1 MPLKYNNTQPTEIKY
16 NGTSLTDVKYGSTV
30 VWRKRTVTYYSE
42 TGTTRTATYIEGQ
55 AISLSANYAVA
66 KSGYSFVGW
75 RQDRSASSSVISSLT
90 MGSSNVSLYAVYQK
104 SITVTYYN
112 NSTSATSTSGYQ
124 YYNTG
129 NVTNPSFKL
138 TQSSRSGWNA
148 RGWSTNTAANGS
160 ISYNNGASFTRDSN
174 ITLRGMYQKTVTLSY
189 NGNGATGGSTA
200 SQSGTAYYN
209 SGSNS
214 TINPSFTVRSNGFT
228 RTNYKFVNWRLNSTS
243 GTAYNAGASITLSSN
258 STMYAYWETSWVTST
273 FTINKGQ
280 TQIDSTQG
288 INIFPTFSYSFSI
301 TGNCISQGSPG
312 QIKALCR
319 CNVTFTC
326 RLMCRNVDDQSV
338 AFAIY
343 LYKNGSLYT
352 TLQSKIECL
361 EYRDLMFGFSGKPFH
376 GTTIQLNGGDTL
388 DFRVQV
394 FQSSGSAKARVNF
407 RTKSE
412 TDGVNVGVCRFTAVP
427 V

>member
-258 STMYAYWETSWVTST
+258 STMYASWETSWVTST
-273 FTINKGQ
+273 VKYDGSGWRVSG
-280 TQIDSTQG
+280 D
-288 INIFPTFSYSFSI
+288 
-301 TGNCISQGSPG
+301 GN
-312 QIKALCR
+312 
-319 CNVTFTC
+319 
-326 RLMCRNVDDQSV
+326 
-338 AFAIY
+338 
-343 LYKNGSLYT
+343 
-352 TLQSKIECL
+352 
-361 EYRDLMFGFSGKPFH
+361 LMFGSTSSSDNKADVVTTRTCTGNIVKFTDSSRYFRI
-376 GTTIQLNGGDTL
+376 TANTNCTVSISYNVTIQVLDGWTWYPYRNDYAINGGSMVSI
-388 DFRVQV
+388 FNWGNYGGNGQ
-394 FQSSGSAKARVNF
+394 QPSNINPNG
-407 RTKSE
+407 TKS
-412 TDGVNVGVCRFTAVP
+412 VNLNAGQTLAFYASGGTNNSRSWFRWIYTLTCTKR
-427 V
+427 

>member
-1 MPLKYNNTQPTEIKY
+1 MPLKYNGTQPTEIKY

-55 AISLSANYAVA
+55 AISLSSSYAFS

-90 MGSSNVSLYAVYQK
+90 MGSSNVSLYAVYRK

-148 RGWSTNTAANGS
+148 RGWSTSTAANGS
-160 ISYNNGASFTRDSN
+160 ISYNNGATFTRDSN

-214 TINPSFTVRSNGFT
+214 TINPRFTVRSNGFS
-228 RTNYKFVNWRLNSTS
+228 RTNYKFVNWRLNSAS
-243 GTAYNAGASITLSSN
+243 GTAYNAGSSITLGSN
-258 STMYAYWETSWVTST
+258 STMYASWTIVYTTST
-273 FTINKGQ
+273 LQ
-280 TQIDSTQG
+280 VW
-288 INIFPTFSYSFSI
+288 
-301 TGNCISQGSPG
+301 GNRTHVWNDGLIPILKATSQGGNSAHSISG
-312 QIKALCR
+312 NTLTANQGACMSVKCNCACTVSTSGTLCWTTYGGNSDFLAWQIY
-319 CNVTFTC
+319 V
-326 RLMCRNVDDQSV
+326 
-338 AFAIY
+338 
-343 LYKNGSLYT
+343 YKNGSQYMKL
-352 TLQSKIECL
+352 LDGGNSL
-361 EYRDLMFGFSGKPFH
+361 NSG
-376 GTTIQLNGGDTL
+376 QLKTWSLACNNIVCNAGDTVEVR
-388 DFRVQV
+388 FRGGLSDRASASVTIMTGG
-394 FQSSGSAKARVNF
+394 SGSSTFNI
-407 RTKSE
+407 T
-412 TDGVNVGVCRFTAVP
+412 GVPR
-427 V
+427 

>member
-1 MPLKYNNTQPTEIKY
+1 MPLKYNGTQPTEIKY

-42 TGTTRTATYIEGQ
+42 TGTTKTATYIEGQ

-75 RQDRSASSSVISSLT
+75 RQDRSASSSVISSLS
-90 MGSSNVSLYAVYQK
+90 MGSSNVSLYAVYRK

-148 RGWSTNTAANGS
+148 RGWSTSTAANGN

-214 TINPSFTVRSNGFT
+214 TINPSFTVRSNGFS

-243 GTAYNAGASITLSSN
+243 GTAYNAGSSITLSSN
-258 STMYAYWETSWVTST
+258 STMYASWEE
-273 FTINKGQ
+273 
-280 TQIDSTQG
+280 
-288 INIFPTFSYSFSI
+288 
-301 TGNCISQGSPG
+301 
-312 QIKALCR
+312 
-319 CNVTFTC
+319 
-326 RLMCRNVDDQSV
+326 
-338 AFAIY
+338 
-343 LYKNGSLYT
+343 LYKNVTVRYQNSH
-352 TLQSKIECL
+352 TLTREVWRIFPDNTIAGENWVPSIPANSCISFTGRYSEVIANCNC
-361 EYRDLMFGFSGKPFH
+361 RVTFSTERAYQGY
-376 GTTIQLNGGDTL
+376 
-388 DFRVQV
+388 
-394 FQSSGSAKARVNF
+394 GSANARQWRYYSADGGSACRTSLFFNDTENKYLVYSGCDYAGHEHYFSFSTSIDLNTGQRASIRNLGGKANSGNRLGIWGTLVISAT
-407 RTKSE
+407 R
-412 TDGVNVGVCRFTAVP
+412 R
-427 V
+427 

>member
-1 MPLKYNNTQPTEIKY
+1 MPLKYNSTQPTEIKY

-90 MGSSNVSLYAVYQK
+90 MGSSNVSLYAVYRK

-148 RGWSTNTAANGS
+148 RGWSTSTAANGN

-214 TINPSFTVRSNGFT
+214 TINPRFTVRSNGFS

-243 GTAYNAGASITLSSN
+243 GTAYNAGSSITLSSN
-258 STMYAYWETSWVTST
+258 STMYASWTIVYTTST
-273 FTINKGQ
+273 LQVWVIE
-280 TQIDSTQG
+280 
-288 INIFPTFSYSFSI
+288 
-301 TGNCISQGSPG
+301 
-312 QIKALCR
+312 
-319 CNVTFTC
+319 
-326 RLMCRNVDDQSV
+326 LM
-338 AFAIY
+338 Y
-343 LYKNGSLYT
+343 
-352 TLQSKIECL
+352 
-361 EYRDLMFGFSGKPFH
+361 
-376 GTTIQLNGGDTL
+376 GTT
-388 DFRVQV
+388 V
-394 FQSSGSAKARVNF
+394 
-407 RTKSE
+407 
-412 TDGVNVGVCRFTAVP
+412 
-427 V
+427 